1 MSPRDGSSALDDN
14 RRLRVPGAAG
24 RGDAGPGA
32 LLALILEGGD
42 WTRAR
47 LVAESGL
54 ARSTVADRLATL
66 LDAGLVTAAPGASTG
81 GRPAELFRFHEQGGH
96 FLVADIGSTHTR
108 VGLTDLGGTLCA
120 VHDADLDV
128 AAGPAEVLGYVRTAF
143 AGLLAEAGV
152 AAASVRGVG
161 LGVPS
166 PVELDGR
173 LLRPPGAATPGGRD
187 AWDQTVVAEATATG
201 LDDMGLSR
209 VPVAVDKDANIL
221 TLGEHRT
228 TWSQYDDVIVLKVGM
243 SIGCGLVVGGRI
255 ARGARGV
262 AGAIGHIPDGVGPL
276 CRCGQRGCA
285 EATASGAAIAAAL
298 AADGVSLRTSRDVVE
313 LARTGHRR
321 TLELLDRAGQRLGAL
336 VADAVSTLN
345 PSLVV
350 VGGNLAEDNE
360 PLLTAIR
367 EVVLARAHPYV
378 TRHLQIVRSRIAA
391 DAGLIGAA
399 HLVRDRVLAA
409 EAVDAALVP
418 QGAAARRG
426 TPRAAHPRWGRL
438 LSVGTQK
445 A

>member
-1 MSPRDGSSALDDN
+1 MAD
-14 RRLRVPGAAG
+14 RRARARPAAVVSRAG
-24 RGDAGPGA
+24 AGPGA
-32 LLALILEGGD
+32 LLRLMLEGGD

-54 ARSTVADRLATL
+54 ARSTVADRLAVL
-66 LDAGLVTAAPGASTG
+66 LATGLVTVAPGASTG
-81 GRPAELFRFHEQGGH
+81 GRPAELFRFNEQGGH
-96 FLVADIGSTHTR
+96 LLVADIGGSHTR
-108 VGLTDLGGTLCA
+108 VGLTDLGATLLA
-120 VHDADLDV
+120 VRDADLDV
-128 AAGPAEVLGYVRTAF
+128 AAGPAQVLGFVCTSF
-143 AGLLAEAGV
+143 AELLAETGVRAG
-152 AAASVRGVG
+152 SVRGVG

-166 PVELDGR
+166 PVEFGGR
-173 LLRPPGAATPGGRD
+173 LVRPPGGSGWGATGSP
-187 AWDQTVVAEATATG
+187 WDRTVVAEAVAARLGGTG
-201 LDDMGLSR
+201 VAD

-255 ARGARGV
+255 ARGSSGV
-262 AGAIGHIPDGVGPL
+262 AGDIGHIPDGLGPL

-298 AADGVSLRTSRDVVE
+298 ATDGVPVRTSRDVVE
-313 LARTGHRR
+313 LARAGHPRAVELLEQAGHR
-321 TLELLDRAGQRLGAL
+321 LGTL

-350 VGGNLAEDNE
+350 VGGNLAENNE

-409 EAVDAALVP
+409 EAVDAAVGSVLS
-418 QGAAARRG
+418 RG
-426 TPRAAHPRWGRL
+426 G
-438 LSVGTQK
+438 
-445 A
+445 

>member
-1 MSPRDGSSALDDN
+1 MTDHTPP
-14 RRLRVPGAAG
+14 LRTGGTAS
-24 RGDAGPGA
+24 RGDSGAGPGA
-32 LLALILEGGD
+32 LLALILEGGE

-47 LVAESGL
+47 LVEESGL
-54 ARSTVADRLATL
+54 ARSTVADRLAAL
-66 LDAGLVTAAPGASTG
+66 LDNGLVTATPGTSTG
-81 GRPAELFRFHEQGGH
+81 GRPAEVFRFNEQGGH
-96 FLVADIGSTHTR
+96 LLVADVGSSHTR
-108 VGLTDLGGTLCA
+108 VGITDLGGRLLA
-120 VHDADLDV
+120 VRDADLDV
-128 AAGPAEVLGYVRTAF
+128 AAGPDAVLGYVVSAF
-143 AGLLAEAGV
+143 TDLLLDTGV
-152 AAASVRGVG
+152 RASSVRGAG

-166 PVELDGR
+166 PVELSGR
-173 LLRPPGAATPGGRD
+173 LVRPPGGSPPTGGGS
-187 AWDQTVVAEATATG
+187 AWNSTLVAEAVATG
-201 LDDMGLSR
+201 LARTGLLD

-262 AGAIGHIPDGVGPL
+262 AGDIGHIPDGIGPL

-285 EATASGAAIAAAL
+285 EATASGTAIAAAL
-298 AADGVSLRTSRDVVE
+298 AADGVSVRTSRDVVRLVHE
-313 LARTGHRR
+313 GHPRAVA
-321 TLELLDRAGQRLGAL
+321 LLDEAGHRLGAL

-399 HLVRDRVLAA
+399 HLVRDRVLASP
-409 EAVDAALVP
+409 AVDATI
-418 QGAAARRG
+418 GATASRETGPGRHESPTRG
-426 TPRAAHPRWGRL
+426 T
-438 LSVGTQK
+438 SVG
-445 A
+445 